1 MTFEVSTDA
10 FLSIKLYGITD
21 VSENNIACVFNNVSS
36 LLEQLVLKK
45 QMHSDSLKFNY
56 VLLITAWSPRNLK

>member
-56 VLLITAWSPRNLK
+56 VLLITA